1 MPQCIRFAA
10 LITCILATAGCE
22 GLLCPLPYRSLAPF
36 EGKVIDVDTKE
47 PIKGAAVLAIYHFEI
62 FGIAGA
68 DWHVK
73 DGQDTVTD
81 ENGEFKLSRKRR
93 WFVSNRGY
101 PRGRLEIFKPGYGT
115 LWHERSK
122 AVGDNKSW
130 PTPGK
135 HIIYELPKLNTEM
148 ERKRNLPGKI
158 PFSKIPYK
166 NQKLYIDAI
175 NTESANLGI
184 PLYTIPTEE

>member
-10 LITCILATAGCE
+10 LITCILTTAGCE
-22 GLLCPLPYRSLAPF
+22 GLLCPLPYRSLAPY
-36 EGKVIDVDTKE
+36 EGKVIDADTKE

-115 LWHERSK
+115 LWNERSK

-135 HIIYELPKLNTEM
+135 HIIYELPKLGTIK
-148 ERKRNLPGKI
+148 ERKLNI
-158 PFSKIPYK
+158 PRKYVFEEIAYK
-166 NQKLYIDAI
+166 NQKIYLNAI
-175 NTESANLGI
+175 NEERVNLGFKPFSI
-184 PLYTIPTEE
+184 PK